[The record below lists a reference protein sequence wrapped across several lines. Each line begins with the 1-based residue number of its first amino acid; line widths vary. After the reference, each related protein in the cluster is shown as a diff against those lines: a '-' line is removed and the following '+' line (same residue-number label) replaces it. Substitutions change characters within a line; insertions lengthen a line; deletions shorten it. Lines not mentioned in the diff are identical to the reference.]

1 MLYCLTEKE
10 DEQINQITKDMMIFW
25 MKMTSVQVKSI
36 YFSNKHWRSEAK
48 SEFYSIILEYM
59 AESF

>member
-25 MKMTSVQVKSI
+25 MKMTSVQVFIYLSIYLFIKSI
-36 YFSNKHWRSEAK
+36 
-48 SEFYSIILEYM
+48 
-59 AESF
+59 